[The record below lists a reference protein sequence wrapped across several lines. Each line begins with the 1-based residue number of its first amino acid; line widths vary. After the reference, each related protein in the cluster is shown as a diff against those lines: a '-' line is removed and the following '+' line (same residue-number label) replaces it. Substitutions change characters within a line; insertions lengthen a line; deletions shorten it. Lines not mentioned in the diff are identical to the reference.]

1 MSTRNILTV
10 LALCAAGTIA
20 AQEPTVTAVPAED
33 ENVTET
39 VIADG
44 NDGPYVGV
52 VDADDVESIDYVAE
66 NTKFW
71 NGSSKELTLG
81 YTTGSFDL
89 GADGGKLSSRWGAS
103 LSMLRNIYVHR
114 GPIGG
119 FLKFG
124 IHFGTQINYMNFEKG
139 HGSIKDIADGS
150 FDGSYDESGNYIEDI
165 PTLGKH
171 YLTAGL
177 AVGPTATFMPF
188 FASHDHKLA
197 RLKVRLFF
205 HVIPSYAAFITSGE
219 DETEFHSAFE
229 CLFSGGLNVIWRKLN
244 VGVEWK
250 GGSARYNGLFE
261 EMEGSSDLLYDGG
274 KPRYGCKMFTV
285 SIGLTF

>member
-1 MSTRNILTV
+1 MAV

-20 AQEPTVTAVPAED
+20 AQEPAATAVQAEYDNVTGAVTADED
-33 ENVTET
+33 VEY
-39 VIADG
+39 
-44 NDGPYVGV
+44 DGPCVGV
-52 VDADDVESIDYVAE
+52 IDSDDLEAIENVAE

-71 NGSSKELTLG
+71 NGSSNELTLG

-124 IHFGTQINYMNFEKG
+124 IHLGTQINYMNFEKG
-139 HGSIKDIADGS
+139 HGSIKDIADGA
-150 FDGSYDESGNYIEDI
+150 FDDRYDESGNYIEDT
-165 PTLGKH
+165 PSLGKH

-205 HVIPSYAAFITSGE
+205 HVIPSYAAFITSSE

-250 GGSARYNGLFE
+250 GGRARYKGLFE
-261 EMEGSSDLLYDGG
+261 EMDGVSDLFYDGG
-274 KPRYGCKMFTV
+274 KPRYDSKMFTV
-285 SIGLTF
+285 SIGLAF